1 MIDAGFSKRAQPLSA
16 HVKPSKAKS
25 TNWSNDMTIIKSFVF
40 FLAFA
45 FAATLVGCTGVVSVP
60 QPDEPAQAVEQT
72 VDEQEEIQVNKETV
86 RSFLS
91 ALNSNDPDTARSL
104 MSDYIQHNPFIPTGP
119 DAILS
124 LFPVIQE
131 NETQV
136 NTVRLIQDGNYVV
149 AHNFWENAAPFG
161 AEEVVTFDVFRIDE
175 DGLLAEHWDA
185 LMPNTPPNP
194 SGRTLTDGAT
204 EITDLDQTEAN
215 KAIVAQIFDV
225 IINGT
230 PEEVGAVVTENFLP
244 DYKQHSPTVADGIP
258 AVFEAFGVEE
268 WVYQVNH
275 KILGEGNFVLSISEG
290 TAKGV
295 HSVFYDLLRFENGK
309 VAEHW
314 DVIQAIPTEGL
325 ANDNGMFGFE

>member
-1 MIDAGFSKRAQPLSA
+1 
-16 HVKPSKAKS
+16 
-25 TNWSNDMTIIKSFVF
+25 MTIVKSFVF
-40 FLAFA
+40 FVAFSLAT
-45 FAATLVGCTGVVSVP
+45 TLVGCTGVVDVTKLD
-60 QPDEPAQAVEQT
+60 QAVQAVEQT
-72 VDEQEEIQVNKETV
+72 ADETADEQEEIQVNKETV

-91 ALNSNDPDTARSL
+91 AVSSNDAETARAL
-104 MSDYIQHNPFIPTGP
+104 MSDYIQHNPFIPDGP
-119 DAILS
+119 DALLS
-124 LFPVIQE
+124 LFPVLAE
-131 NETQV
+131 N
-136 NTVRLIQDGNYVV
+136 NTKVTPIRLIQDGNYVV

-175 DGLLAEHWDA
+175 NGLLAEHWDA

-204 EITDLDQTEAN
+204 EITDLDKTEAN
-215 KAIVAQIFDV
+215 KAIVAQIFDT

-244 DYKQHSPTVADGIP
+244 DYKQHSPTVADGVP
-258 AVFEAFGVEE
+258 AIFEAFGVEE
-268 WVYQVNH
+268 WVYDVNH
-275 KILGEGNFVLSISEG
+275 IILGEGNFVLSISEG

-295 HSVFYDLLRFENGK
+295 HSVFYDLLRFEDGK

>member
-1 MIDAGFSKRAQPLSA
+1 MS
-16 HVKPSKAKS
+16 
-25 TNWSNDMTIIKSFVF
+25 IIRSFVF
-40 FLAFA
+40 FLA
-45 FAATLVGCTGVVSVP
+45 FAATLVGCTGIVSVP
-60 QPDEPAQAVEQT
+60 QPEQPAQAVEQA

-86 RSFLS
+86 QSFLS
-91 ALNSNDPDTARSL
+91 AVNADDASKAGELLHP
-104 MSDYIQHNPFIPTGP
+104 DYIQHNPYIPTGR
-119 DAILS
+119 DAFLS
-124 LFPVIQE
+124 LLPVLKE

-136 NTVRLIQDGNYVV
+136 NTVRLIQDGSYVV
-149 AHNFWENAAPFG
+149 AHNVWNNATPFG
-161 AEEVVTFDVFRIDE
+161 AEEMVSFDVLRIDE

-204 EITDLDQTEAN
+204 EITDLDKTEAN

-244 DYKQHSPTVADGIP
+244 DYIQHSPTVADGIP
-258 AVFEAFGVEE
+258 AVFEAFGREQ
-268 WVYQVNH
+268 WVYTKNH
-275 KILGEGNFVLSISEG
+275 KVIGEGNFVLSISEG

-295 HSVFYDLLRFENGK
+295 HSVFYDLLRFEDGK

-325 ANDNGMFGFE
+325 ANDNGMFDFK

>member
-1 MIDAGFSKRAQPLSA
+1 MNISKF
-16 HVKPSKAKS
+16 
-25 TNWSNDMTIIKSFVF
+25 FVF

-45 FAATLVGCTGVVSVP
+45 TTLIGCTGVVNVTK
-60 QPDEPAQAVEQT
+60 PDQASQAVGQA
-72 VDEQEEIQVNKETV
+72 VDEQEEMQMHKEKV

-91 ALNSNDPDTARSL
+91 AVNAYDASQAGALLHP
-104 MSDYIQHNPFIPTGP
+104 DYIQHNPYIPTGRE
-119 DAILS
+119 AFLS
-124 LFPVIQE
+124 LLPVLKE
-131 NETQV
+131 NQTQV
-136 NTVRLIQDGNYVV
+136 NAIRMIQDGNYVV

-161 AEEVVTFDVFRIDE
+161 AEEVVTFDLFRFDE

-204 EITDLDQTEAN
+204 EITDLDKTEAN
-215 KAIVAQIFDV
+215 KAIVAQIFDI

-230 PEEVGAVVTENFLP
+230 PEEVGAVVTENFLR
-244 DYKQHSPTVADGIP
+244 DYQQHSPTVADGIP

-268 WVYQVNH
+268 WVYTKNH
-275 KILGEGNFVLSISEG
+275 KILGEGNFVLAISEG

-295 HSVFYDLLRFENGK
+295 HSVFYDLLRFEDGK

>member
-1 MIDAGFSKRAQPLSA
+1 
-16 HVKPSKAKS
+16 
-25 TNWSNDMTIIKSFVF
+25 MTISRFPVF

-45 FAATLVGCTGVVSVP
+45 LAATLVGCTNIVNMP
-60 QPDEPAQAVEQT
+60 APAQPAQTAEQAVDEP
-72 VDEQEEIQVNKETV
+72 EEIQMNKEKI

-91 ALNSNDPDTARSL
+91 ALNSNDTDTARAL

-119 DAILS
+119 EAILS
-124 LFPVIQE
+124 LFPVIAE
-131 NETQV
+131 NKTQV
-136 NTVRLIQDGNYVV
+136 TTVRVLQDGNYVV
-149 AHNFWENAAPFG
+149 AHNFWENATPFG

-194 SGRTLTDGAT
+194 SGRTLTDGPT
-204 EITDLDQTEAN
+204 EVTDLDKTEAN
-215 KAIVAQIFDV
+215 KAITTQIFDV
-225 IINGT
+225 VVNGT
-230 PEEVGAVVTENFLP
+230 PEEVGAVVTGNFLP

-258 AVFEAFGVEE
+258 AVFEAFGREQ
-268 WVYQVNH
+268 WVYTKNH
-275 KILGEGNFVLSISEG
+275 KVIGEGNFVLSISEG